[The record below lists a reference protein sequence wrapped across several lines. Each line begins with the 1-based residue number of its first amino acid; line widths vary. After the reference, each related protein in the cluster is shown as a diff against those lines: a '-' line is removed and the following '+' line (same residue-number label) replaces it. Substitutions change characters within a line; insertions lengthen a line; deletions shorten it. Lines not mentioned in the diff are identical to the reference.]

1 MKKISLFCALAL
13 VSSTAFALDKVGC
26 ESLKDV
32 KILNNEMIDAV
43 WNESGEVSA
52 DKMSAL
58 TGGSKNNIKAKPHCV
73 VHGKL
78 YKRTGSDGKEYAID
92 YEIRLPE
99 QWNEKFLFQGG
110 GGMDGFVAPALGAV
124 PIRTSTATPA
134 LLRGYAVVTTN
145 SGHPEPTAEFGLDQQ
160 ARLDYAYQAIGKV
173 TDASKQILATAYA
186 KKPKHSYF
194 MGCSNGGRAA
204 LIAAQRYPLEFDGVI
219 AANPGFRLSRAAI
232 AQQWDN
238 QALMKIAPKNE
249 KGEKIFA
256 NALTKN
262 DLEKLSHA
270 VLEKCDALDGLKDG
284 IINAWEA
291 CKFDPKSLNLEK
303 QKIEAIEKIFNGA
316 KNSNGEQIYSGWF
329 YDSGVS
335 AEGWRQWKLGD
346 SQSAKPN
353 ARNITLSRG
362 SVNYYFLT
370 PAQPNFDTIN
380 FDFDKDTPK
389 TFETAAIN
397 DAISTSLSTFSA
409 NSGKLIIVTGVS
421 DPVFSAKDQR
431 DWFKKLEAN
440 NENSQNFAAFFA
452 LPGMNHC
459 GGGQA
464 FNDFDP
470 LTLLENW
477 HGKNQAPERMI
488 AQGKSFPGKQM
499 PVCAYPKAAF
509 YTGGDETKA
518 ESFECR

>member
-1 MKKISLFCALAL
+1 
-13 VSSTAFALDKVGC
+13 
-26 ESLKDV
+26 
-32 KILNNEMIDAV
+32 
-43 WNESGEVSA
+43 
-52 DKMSAL
+52 
-58 TGGSKNNIKAKPHCV
+58 
-73 VHGKL
+73 
-78 YKRTGSDGKEYAID
+78 
-92 YEIRLPE
+92 
-99 QWNEKFLFQGG
+99 
-110 GGMDGFVAPALGAV
+110 
-124 PIRTSTATPA
+124 
-134 LLRGYAVVTTN
+134 
-145 SGHPEPTAEFGLDQQ
+145 
-160 ARLDYAYQAIGKV
+160 
-173 TDASKQILATAYA
+173 
-186 KKPKHSYF
+186 

-238 QALMKIAPKNE
+238 QAFMKIAPKNE

-256 NALTKN
+256 NALTQD
-262 DLEKLSHA
+262 DLDKLSHA
-270 VLEKCDALDGLKDG
+270 VLDKCDALDGLKDG

-291 CKFDPKSLNLEK
+291 CKFDPKSLNLDK

-316 KNSNGEQIYSGWF
+316 KNSKGEQIYSGWF

-353 ARNITLSRG
+353 ARNITLSSG

-409 NSGKLIIVTGVS
+409 NGGKLIIVTGVS

-431 DWFKKLEAN
+431 DWFKKLEAD

-459 GGGQA
+459 GGG
-464 FNDFDP
+464 NGIDDVDP
-470 LTLLENW
+470 LSALEAW
-477 HGKNQAPERMI
+477 HEKGEAPKSMLAKSRTYAGKE
-488 AQGKSFPGKQM
+488 FL
-499 PVCAYPKAAF
+499 VCAYPKVAT
-509 YTGGDETKA
+509 YVGGDASKA
-518 ESFECR
+518 SSFVCK